1 VRDFATVF
9 SAAGPD
15 ETKNTGGWQMAS
27 ATRTGLLLGVAT
39 IATGLAVTGGPALA
53 QKRGGSLVYAN
64 VSAVGTM
71 DPQAAAAVVDL
82 EAIHH
87 VFEGLVEMGEDYGA
101 KPMLASKVDIS
112 PDGRVFTFTLRK
124 GVKFHNG
131 KEMTVADV
139 MASFERYKKVSPN
152 APALADVAAMEAPD
166 PYTFVIKL
174 NKPNSLFV
182 EVMKTPTYS
191 FSIIPA
197 ELKDQ
202 PGRELEPIGT
212 GPFQMQE
219 WRKDSHLILKRFDG
233 YVADDS
239 AKGPDGYAGKKTAY
253 LDTVRYNSVP
263 EANTRIA
270 ALQTGGADFIAT
282 IPGDLAK
289 RLQGRTDIKVMS
301 VIPFCQATFIT
312 HAKNPPMSTNR
323 QLRQA
328 IASLVDADE
337 MMSAAGQVWDA
348 NPSLMF
354 TPWYDQHSVDKA
366 KALLKQGNYAG
377 EKVVLETNANYAYMR
392 DSSQVLVE
400 QMKAAGINVEL
411 KMVDWTTNQAD
422 LSKGTG
428 GWNMTITGLCSGP
441 LLGPQQWRL
450 SLAFAQNPDDPVVT
464 DGYAKMFATTDPAE
478 RKKIWQGIEKYF
490 LEEGYMMKV
499 ADIAD
504 LRGMNDKFVGIKPY
518 YMQRFWDVWQK

>member
-1 VRDFATVF
+1 MANQRR
-9 SAAGPD
+9 SA
-15 ETKNTGGWQMAS
+15 
-27 ATRTGLLLGVAT
+27 LLLGVAGFA
-39 IATGLAVTGGPALA
+39 IAISGASHQVAA
-53 QKRGGSLVYAN
+53 QKRGGNIVYAN

-71 DPQAAAAVVDL
+71 DPHAAAAVVDL

-87 VFEGLVEMGEDYGA
+87 VFEGLVEMGEDYSA

-124 GVKFHNG
+124 GVKFHSG
-131 KEMTVADV
+131 KEMTTADV

-152 APALADVAAMEAPD
+152 APALADVASMEAPD
-166 PYTFVIKL
+166 AYTFVIKL

-212 GPFQMQE
+212 GPFRVAE
-219 WRKDSHLILKRFDG
+219 WRKDSHLLLNRFDG
-233 YVADDS
+233 YTADET
-239 AKGPDGYAGKKTAY
+239 AKGPDGYAGRKTVWIDS
-253 LDTVRYNSVP
+253 LRYNSVP
-263 EANTRIA
+263 EANTRMA
-270 ALQTGGADFIAT
+270 ALQSGGADFIAT

-289 RLQGRTDIKVMS
+289 RLQGRPDVKVMS
-301 VIPFCQATFIT
+301 VIPFCQATFIS
-312 HAKNPPMSTNR
+312 HARNFTNR
-323 QLRQA
+323 SVRQA
-328 IASLVDADE
+328 VAALVDSEE
-337 MMSAAGQVWDA
+337 MMEAAGQVWDR

-354 TPWYDQHSVDKA
+354 KPSYYFSDIGQPWYDQKSVDKA
-366 KALLKQGNYAG
+366 KALLKAGNYAG
-377 EKVVLETNANYAYMR
+377 EKVVLETNNNYAYMR

-400 QMKAAGINVEL
+400 QMKKAGINVEL

-464 DGYAKMFATTDPAE
+464 EGYAKMFATTDPAE
-478 RKKIWQGIEKYF
+478 RKRIWQGIEKYF
-490 LEEGYMMKV
+490 IEEGYMMKV

-504 LRGMNDKFVGIKPY
+504 LRGMNMKYDGIKPY